1 MKAVENREGKKSL
14 VLRCAMS
21 GVIGTAVTAVLMLV
35 PAILISHGTITAKL
49 SDSLTLLCMIIGG
62 IASGVVMKSHAPGGA
77 VPRGA
82 IGGLCVALV
91 MALVVAMRGAG
102 AGFDAFSLKLLICGV
117 VGGVFGGTLKS
128 GKNRPRR
135 KKHKK

>member
-1 MKAVENREGKKSL
+1 MNTTETKEGKKGL
-14 VLRCAMS
+14 IIRCATA
-21 GVIGTAVTAVLMLV
+21 GVIGTVVTSVMMLV
-35 PAILISHGTITAKL
+35 PAVLISHGTISVKL

-62 IASGVVMKSHAPGGA
+62 IASGLVMKSHSSGGA
-77 VPRGA
+77 VPMGA

-91 MALVVAMRGAG
+91 MALVVAMRGSE

-128 GKNRPRR
+128 GKNRPKR